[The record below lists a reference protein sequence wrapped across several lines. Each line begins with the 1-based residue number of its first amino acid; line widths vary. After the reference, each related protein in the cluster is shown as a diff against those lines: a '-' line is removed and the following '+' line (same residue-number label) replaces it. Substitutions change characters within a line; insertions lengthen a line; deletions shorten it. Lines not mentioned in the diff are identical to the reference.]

1 MMTGNFFNYL
11 FQVTM
16 GRMLSVQTFGEM
28 NALFSLMA
36 IFSVPFASIT
46 NYLAKNVSHCCAV
59 GREKQANDL
68 IVRNYK
74 NLFIIGCIIV
84 VSLVP
89 FSGFIGESLK
99 INSLVPII
107 LFIISIL
114 ISLILPINTGI
125 LQGIQS
131 FRTLSIFFAGTSIF
145 KYIFCVALV
154 AIGLGLNG
162 IMIGT
167 ILSVALVAYISFIP
181 VCRHLRKGRDSM
193 NPQDRDPLS
202 VVIPIVLANL
212 SFAFFTQADIV
223 LVKYFFSP
231 QEAGIY
237 SSASVLGKAVM
248 YLPGAIV
255 ISLFPMVASN
265 KALNK
270 GTTHLIIKALAITV
284 LLSGSGT
291 IVLYLFPDLIISLF
305 FGERF
310 ASAAGIVGLF
320 AIAMMPLAVIMVIM
334 NYNIAKGEKYFTY
347 VMLAFAAIQIA
358 GIIGFHDSLSTVL
371 MVIFFSGFLCMFVLF
386 SMLVFEYYKSK
397 LFNFASSVIINR

>member
-1 MMTGNFFNYL
+1 MMTGNLFNYL

-16 GRMLSVQTFGEM
+16 GRMLSVKTFGEM

-46 NYLAKNVSHCCAV
+46 NYLAKNVSHCYAV

-68 IVRNYK
+68 IIRNYR

-84 VSLVP
+84 ISLAP
-89 FSGFIGESLK
+89 FSGFISESLK
-99 INSLVPII
+99 IKSLTPII
-107 LFIISIL
+107 LFILSIL

-145 KYIFCVALV
+145 KYLICVALV
-154 AIGLGLNG
+154 AIGMGLNG
-162 IMIGT
+162 IMIGI
-167 ILSVALVAYISFIP
+167 ILSTLLVAYISFIP
-181 VCRHLRKGRDSM
+181 IGRHLRKGRKTI
-193 NPQDRDPLS
+193 NPQDRDSLS
-202 VVIPIVLANL
+202 VIIPIVLANL
-212 SFAFFTQADIV
+212 AFTFFTQSDIV
-223 LVKYFFSP
+223 LVKYFFTP

-255 ISLFPMVASN
+255 MSLFPMVASN

-284 LLSGSGT
+284 LLSGGGT
-291 IVLYLFPDLIISLF
+291 IILYLFPDLVISIF

-310 ASAAGIVGLF
+310 APAAGVVGLF
-320 AIAMMPLAVIMVIM
+320 AIAMLPLAVIMIVM

-347 VMLAFAAIQIA
+347 VMLVFAAIQIA
-358 GIIGFHDSLSTVL
+358 GIIVFHDSLNTVL
-371 MVIFFSGFLCMFVLF
+371 KVIFFSGLFCMVVLF
-386 SMLVFEYYKSK
+386 SMLIFEYYKNKIYS
-397 LFNFASSVIINR
+397 FASTLITNK